1 MFPFVLEY
9 QWRYSSQI
17 CYFQIFSYS
26 LFSRS
31 FLECIVPRKWHPSN
45 VTEHKEF
52 MLFGKSFEY
61 FPFLTEKHYW
71 YFQARIRL
79 KTSFSASRYAIFAFR
94 YSTVS
99 WIGGL
104 PQRDST
110 FFFLHFFHS
119 LSQISHFSDTIF
131 LHALML
137 SLGRKDVTI
146 YDGNPSI
153 SKISRGDIYG
163 LIESSIAFALHT
175 YV

>member
-1 MFPFVLEY
+1 MFPFIFEY
-9 QWRYSSQI
+9 QWLYSSQI

-31 FLECIVPRKWHPSN
+31 FLKCIVSRDWHPSN

-99 WIGGL
+99 VIGGL

-119 LSQISHFSDTIF
+119 LSQRNHDFMTIPF
-131 LHALML
+131 HALRL
-137 SLGRKDVTI
+137 SLGVVDATI
-146 YDGNPSI
+146 YVGKPSARN
-153 SKISRGDIYG
+153 ISREEIYG
-163 LIESSIAFALHT
+163 LRESSIACTLHS
-175 YV
+175 